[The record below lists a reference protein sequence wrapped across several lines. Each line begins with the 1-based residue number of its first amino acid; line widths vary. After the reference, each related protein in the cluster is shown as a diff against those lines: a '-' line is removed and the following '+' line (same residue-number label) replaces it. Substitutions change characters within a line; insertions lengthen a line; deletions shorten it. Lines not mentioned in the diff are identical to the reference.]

1 MDAHG
6 GLLYMVAYNLR
17 KVENRDRYPDPPFAS
32 NRRNSLVAGLRV
44 VAAAAWVRFP
54 VSASFFFYSTSPPL
68 LLKTKIKSLGVGT
81 KMKLEGF
88 EPPTFGSGI
97 RRAAI
102 AP

>member
-1 MDAHG
+1 MDAIG

-17 KVENRDRYPDPPFAS
+17 KVENRDRYPAPPYTS
-32 NRRNSLVAGLRV
+32 RNSLVAGFRV

-54 VSASFFFYSTSPPL
+54 VSASLFLEKQNWSARN
-68 LLKTKIKSLGVGT
+68 IVI

-88 EPPTFGSGI
+88 EPPAFGSGI